1 MADFSRTTTLR
12 PVHLVGLSSD
22 HHNMQSNP
30 AGMMSDIE
38 GHVKERLRHTDAV
51 LKLLDVSTSASAEEL
66 DDPLVHVTQDHS
78 LPTSVFFPHALEGA
92 AKDCSAQDLRSWAQ
106 VCKAWSGWTH
116 RLLRDPSALRWLW
129 CRLVLAYIEDLDL
142 ARVLHP
148 QLAGRASLRA
158 ILQEQQ
164 LRDRSVLLDDA
175 EVDTPPP
182 VLAVDFIG
190 GLADMWAYFANFCD
204 EGICRWHGWTTYLG
218 YRPHLWPNGE
228 YAAVGD
234 DELVAMQDLTVS
246 MFEACLDYLEWV
258 KEFNAPA
265 NNLNL
270 SALLIPAL
278 ENTLSQ
284 ADPLWPP
291 NPTTP
296 PPLLSHPFHPPHPN
310 SSRCFSFCR
319 SRSEKR
325 RIRASRRRSASSS
338 RRPRPACLPRRCAS
352 GPASSPSGRTST
364 VRRGLPRI
372 VTVMLWCR
380 HQFTPVGWRASSN
393 PTQRTKGT
401 LGFGCSRVGG
411 GTPARSRRRLCRWQC
426 INNCRARESAAIR
439 APTLFFTHAQTW
451 PRRADE

>member
-38 GHVKERLRHTDAV
+38 GHIKERVRRTNAL

-92 AKDCSAQDLRSWAQ
+92 AKDCSASDFRSWAQ

-158 ILQEQQ
+158 ILMEQQ
-164 LRDRSVLLDDA
+164 LRDRSVFSRTQHGQNRHQEALARYPRAAIQPLRGQCPNASCMPDPTTSLHADD
-175 EVDTPPP
+175 VDVSACGLGPP

-190 GLADMWAYFANFCD
+190 GLADMWAYFANFSD
-204 EGICRWHGWTTYLG
+204 EGCCRWHGWNIDLG

-228 YAAVGD
+228 YAADGD
-234 DELVAMQDLTVS
+234 DELVAMQDLLVN
-246 MFEACLDYLEWV
+246 MFETCLGYLEWV
-258 KEFNAPA
+258 KECNDPA
-265 NNLNL
+265 SNLNL

-278 ENTLSQ
+278 ENPLNQ
-284 ADPLWPP
+284 ANPCWPP
-291 NPTTP
+291 NPTSP
-296 PPLLSHPFHPPHPN
+296 PPPFLSHPFPTHPPQ
-310 SSRCFSFCR
+310 
-319 SRSEKR
+319 
-325 RIRASRRRSASSS
+325 
-338 RRPRPACLPRRCAS
+338 L
-352 GPASSPSGRTST
+352 
-364 VRRGLPRI
+364 
-372 VTVMLWCR
+372 
-380 HQFTPVGWRASSN
+380 
-393 PTQRTKGT
+393 
-401 LGFGCSRVGG
+401 
-411 GTPARSRRRLCRWQC
+411 
-426 INNCRARESAAIR
+426 
-439 APTLFFTHAQTW
+439 
-451 PRRADE
+451 